1 MFEHSGTDPKH
12 LPQIPLGSRG
22 LLYIE
27 ILNPTL
33 HPLINISGNIVHEY
47 ASYKPSRWF
56 LSLLIFEN
64 PGLKGAD

>member
-47 ASYKPSRWF
+47 ASYKPSR
-56 LSLLIFEN
+56 
-64 PGLKGAD
+64 